1 MNPWRGLGGMPREV
15 WIVFSVTLIN
25 RAGTMVL
32 PFLALYVTRGQ
43 SLSETDAGVILVAYG
58 VGALITSPLSG
69 WLVDRVG
76 ARRMMIFSL
85 LSSAVL
91 LFALSAAQN
100 YWAIFCGVFAWA
112 VVSEAF
118 RPASL
123 TIMSELVAPEL
134 RKSAFA
140 LSRLAINVGMSI
152 GPAVGGFLAA
162 WSFKALFVVDSLT
175 SLAAGIVLLA
185 APWSYHE
192 RAVSKGETEAEA
204 VPAAGA
210 RVNGSASRD
219 DGNAYYDRRLLYFLV
234 SLIPVVVVY
243 FQIRS
248 TAPLYVVRYL
258 SMPESAWG
266 LLVII
271 NTIMVIVLEVPLN
284 GLTATWAH
292 NRASALGA
300 FLIGAGLGGLALAR
314 SFWGTAVTIVILT
327 FGEMIFIP
335 ASSAYVAHIAP
346 AKSKGQYLGLYTMAF
361 NIAFLIAV
369 VAGTQTLEKL
379 GPTVLWLSAF
389 AFGLLS
395 AAMLLGL
402 NDDRIT
408 AESEGKD

>member
-1 MNPWRGLGGMPREV
+1 MPHKV

-100 YWAIFCGVFAWA
+100 YWTIFWGVFAWA

-140 LSRLAINVGMSI
+140 LSRLAINAGMSI
-152 GPAVGGFLAA
+152 GPAIGGFLAA

-185 APWSYHE
+185 APWSYHD
-192 RAVSKGETEAEA
+192 RVVRKGGTEAEA
-204 VPAAGA
+204 VPTAGA
-210 RVNGSASRD
+210 CENGSTSRV
-219 DGNAYYDRRLLYFLV
+219 DGNAYHDRRFLYFLA
-234 SLIPVVVVY
+234 SLVPVVVVY

-248 TAPLYVVRYL
+248 TAPLYIVRYL
-258 SMPESAWG
+258 GMPESAWG

-271 NTIMVIVLEVPLN
+271 NTALIIVLEIPLN
-284 GLTATWAH
+284 SLTATWSH
-292 NRASALGA
+292 KRASALGA

-314 SFWGTAVTIVILT
+314 GFWGTALTVVVLT
-327 FGEMIFIP
+327 FGEMIFMP

-346 AKSKGQYLGLYTMAF
+346 SKSKGQYLGLYTMAF
-361 NIAFLIAV
+361 NIAFLIAAM
-369 VAGTQTLEKL
+369 AGTQILERF
-379 GPTVLWLSAF
+379 GSTVLWLSAF
-389 AFGLLS
+389 ASGLLS
-395 AAMLLGL
+395 TVMLLAL
-402 NDDRIT
+402 RDDRQA
-408 AESEGKD
+408 AESQ

>member
-43 SLSETDAGVILVAYG
+43 SLSETDAGVILMAYG

-69 WLVDRVG
+69 ALVDRIG
-76 ARRMMIFSL
+76 ARRLMIFSL
-85 LSSAVL
+85 LSSAIL
-91 LFALSAAQN
+91 LYALSAAQN
-100 YWAIFCGVFAWA
+100 YWAIFWGVFVWA

-123 TIMSELVAPEL
+123 AIMSELVAPEL

-140 LSRLAINVGMSI
+140 LSRLAVNVGMSI

-175 SLAAGIVLLA
+175 SLAAGIVLLVT
-185 APWSYHE
+185 PWSYHKLAASKDGTE
-192 RAVSKGETEAEA
+192 GKAVQEA
-204 VPAAGA
+204 VAH
-210 RVNGSASRD
+210 VNGGAGRAT
-219 DGNAYYDRRLLYFLV
+219 GNGYYDRTLLYFLAA
-234 SLIPVVVVY
+234 LIPVVVVF

-248 TAPLYVVRYL
+248 TAPLYIVRYL
-258 SMPESAWG
+258 SMPESTWG

-271 NTIMVIVLEVPLN
+271 NTIMVIVLEIPLT
-284 GLTATWAH
+284 GLTAFWSH
-292 NRASALGA
+292 KRASALGA
-300 FLIGAGLGGLALAR
+300 FLIGTGFGGLALAR
-314 SFWGTAVTIVILT
+314 GVWGSALSVVILT
-327 FGEMIFIP
+327 FGEMIFMP

-346 AKSKGQYLGLYTMAF
+346 SRSKGQYLGLYTMAF
-361 NIAFLIAV
+361 NVAFLIAAI
-369 VAGTQTLEKL
+369 AGTQTLERF

-389 AFGLLS
+389 ACGLLS
-395 AAMLLGL
+395 TVMLLGL
-402 NDDRIT
+402 RDDRSA
-408 AESEGKD
+408 AEAD